1 MFSIIYCLLPLVFI
15 FFQFSILK
23 KRNSLSWEIK
33 KGKICYNCKED
44 LNLSEKDT
52 FDRLMKSED
61 YSKLCI
67 SCSRDRKISLL
78 KYPSLILKYKFQKYL
93 ISQKFN
99 KLNIYFL
106 ISVLFFIILDVIF
119 KINGISSSLYLVYG
133 SINIIYWC
141 ISIYRTIYMSN
152 KKPSEN

>member
-44 LNLSEKDT
+44 LNLSEKET
-52 FDRLMKSED
+52 FERLMKSED
-61 YSKLCI
+61 YSKICI
-67 SCSRDRKISLL
+67 PCSRDRKISLL
-78 KYPSLILKYKFQKYL
+78 QYPYLIIKYKFQKYL

-152 KKPSEN
+152 KNPSEN

>member
-44 LNLSEKDT
+44 LNLSEKET
-52 FDRLMKSED
+52 FERLMKSED
-61 YSKLCI
+61 YSKICI
-67 SCSRDRKISLL
+67 PCSRDRKISLL
-78 KYPSLILKYKFQKYL
+78 QYPYLIIKYKFQKYL

>member
-1 MFSIIYCLLPLVFI
+1 MFSIIYCLLPIVFA
-15 FFQFSILK
+15 FFQISILK

-44 LNLSEKDT
+44 LNLSEKET
-52 FDRLMKSED
+52 FERLMKSED
-61 YSKLCI
+61 YSKICI
-67 SCSRDRKISLL
+67 PCSRDRKISLL
-78 KYPSLILKYKFQKYL
+78 QYPYLIIKYRFQKF
-93 ISQKFN
+93 IVTQKFD
-99 KLNIYFL
+99 KLNKYFL

-119 KINGISSSLYLVYG
+119 KINGIRSSLYLVYG
-133 SINIIYWC
+133 SINIIYWS

>member
-1 MFSIIYCLLPLVFI
+1 MFSIIYCLLPIVFV
-15 FFQFSILK
+15 FFQISILK

-44 LNLSEKDT
+44 LNLSEKET
-52 FDRLMKSED
+52 FERLMKSED
-61 YSKLCI
+61 YSKICI
-67 SCSRDRKISLL
+67 PCSRDRKISLL
-78 KYPSLILKYKFQKYL
+78 QHPYLIIKYKFQKFVVT
-93 ISQKFN
+93 QKFD
-99 KLNIYFL
+99 KLNKYFL
-106 ISVLFFIILDVIF
+106 ISVCFFIILDIVF
-119 KINGISSSLYLVYG
+119 KLFGMNISLYLVYG